1 MKGIV
6 QYAAFWIWLILLSK
20 MHLRATHVV
29 LGTNNVV
36 FLMLSVF
43 CSYTAESLSIL
54 EFMHMG
60 FQILAIMNKAS
71 MDIHTWVWE

>member
-1 MKGIV
+1 MLSWEPI
-6 QYAAFWIWLILLSK
+6 IWC
-20 MHLRATHVV
+20 
-29 LGTNNVV
+29 

-60 FQILAIMNKAS
+60 FQILAIMNNAS